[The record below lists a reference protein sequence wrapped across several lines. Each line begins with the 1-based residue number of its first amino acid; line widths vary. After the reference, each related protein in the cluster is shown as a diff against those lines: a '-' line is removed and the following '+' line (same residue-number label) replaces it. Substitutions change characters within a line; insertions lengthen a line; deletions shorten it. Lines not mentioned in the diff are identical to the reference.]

1 MLIIIIGKNKTA
13 TLISNDEKK
22 KLKIKMPAF
31 CITGIL
37 IIIYALTLLFF
48 WRRRRFWFSSRLF
61 LNRCIRVIL
70 RNEFLIGH

>member
-31 CITGIL
+31 CITGIFFYL
-37 IIIYALTLLFF
+37 GFDFTFF
-48 WRRRRFWFSSRLF
+48 WAPEE
-61 LNRCIRVIL
+61 IL
-70 RNEFLIGH
+70 V